1 MKFTDELA
9 AAIHTLDTLIQPPNP
24 QRAIEAT
31 VMLASFRAQKRAGI
45 SNSDMAQEKIRAR
58 ELFDRVSKDL
68 ELEEARTG
76 GHSSSKTSHG
86 IAEDVEMHAEIARL
100 WQEDNLDRTAKALKE
115 AQRINQAAG
124 KTDPRLINNIGV
136 LYHLEGKLLE
146 AQTMYENA
154 LISSTAL
161 ATEDA
166 EKWSTTVLYNLARL
180 YEDQGEDNLAKD
192 AYEKL
197 LSRHPEYLDGMLCI
211 LSPSCVLVL
220 IALFSLSKNSSSS
233 DAYEGQSAE

>member
-1 MKFTDELA
+1 MA

-31 VMLASFRAQKRAGI
+31 VMLASFRAQERPGV
-45 SNSDMAQEKIRAR
+45 SSSDLAQEKTRSR
-58 ELFDRVSKDL
+58 ELFDRVAKDL

-76 GHSSSKTSHG
+76 GHPSSKISHG

-100 WQEDNLDRTAKALKE
+100 WQEENLDRTGKALKE
-115 AQRINQAAG
+115 ALRISQAAG

-136 LYHLEGKLLE
+136 LHHLEGNLLE

-154 LISSTAL
+154 LISATAL
-161 ATEDA
+161 ATEEA
-166 EKWSTTVLYNLARL
+166 ERWSTTVLYNLARL
-180 YEDQGEDNLAKD
+180 YEDEGEDNLAKD

-197 LSRHPEYLDGMLCI
+197 LSRHPEYTDGMLCI
-211 LSPSCVLVL
+211 L
-220 IALFSLSKNSSSS
+220 
-233 DAYEGQSAE
+233 YSAVSYP